1 MRVLELYRHFAAS
14 QNSQPQPDDEIVKEK
29 SVATTTNIF
38 LKHED
43 EETSSSSGDTC
54 CSSDDKGST
63 STVEDEAIGPSH
75 FADTNAKSEKIRR
88 LQAKLRFISADDV

>member
-1 MRVLELYRHFAAS
+1 M
-14 QNSQPQPDDEIVKEK
+14 KGK

-43 EETSSSSGDTC
+43 EETLSSSGDTC

-63 STVEDEAIGPSH
+63 STVEDDPSD
-75 FADTNAKSEKIRR
+75 FADTNAKSKKIRR
-88 LQAKLRFISADDV
+88 LQAKLRFISKDDV